1 MEREPG
7 CWNYHGDLETGY
19 WYWDKDLNQ
28 DPCPTILMNTSRF
41 KPSKAITP
49 ITKTIEPGGRA
60 SLSFTSSYDSVKPSK
75 GIEPSKGYEPSKGIK
90 PFEGI
95 SFNIDDV
102 KSPTYVEVDNKKELN
117 LVKNE
122 SVNIIHFGKKLY
134 VKDEGESLK
143 EAEEYSLHKNLA
155 KVIDSDSFEGAKEIE
170 VDDIIGESN
179 ESSSNNL
186 NTEKANGVDF
196 DKLVK
201 RVEKLEASKSSNNKG
216 SGGLDKLTGL
226 ERRISDLEAYR
237 CDERLTKLETEDV
250 VELDARI
257 GRTESRISST
267 YAWYDDYDLLALI
280 NAQAV
285 RIAALEQ
292 ELGL

>member
-1 MEREPG
+1 MEREQG
-7 CWNYHGDLETGY
+7 CWNYRGNLETGY
-19 WYWDKDLNQ
+19 YFWDTKLTP
-28 DPCPTILMNTSRF
+28 PCFGILKAPITYKV
-41 KPSKAITP
+41 KPAEK
-49 ITKTIEPGGRA
+49 ITKTYEPVGGA
-60 SLSFTSSYDSVKPSK
+60 SLSFTSSYDLNKPSK
-75 GIEPSKGYEPSKGIK
+75 GIKTYK
-90 PFEGI
+90 GI

-122 SVNIIHFGKKLY
+122 SVNIIHFGNKLY

-143 EAEEYSLHKNLA
+143 EAEVYSLHKNLA
-155 KVIDSDSFEGAKEIE
+155 KVVDSDSFEGA
-170 VDDIIGESN
+170 N
-179 ESSSNNL
+179 ESSSDNH

>member
-7 CWNYHGDLETGY
+7 CWNYRVVNREKGY
-19 WYWDKDLNQ
+19 YHWDTRLTP
-28 DPCPTILMNTSRF
+28 PCAAIAAAPITYRA
-41 KPSKAITP
+41 KPAEK
-49 ITKTIEPGGRA
+49 ITKTYEPDGGV
-60 SLSFTSSYDSVKPSK
+60 SLSFTSSYDLDKPSK
-75 GIEPSKGYEPSKGIK
+75 GIKSYK
-90 PFEGI
+90 GI

-102 KSPTYVEVDNKKELN
+102 ESPTYVEVDNKKELN

-179 ESSSNNL
+179 ESSSDNL

>member
-7 CWNYHGDLETGY
+7 CWNYRVVNRGKGY
-19 WYWDKDLNQ
+19 YHWDTRLTP
-28 DPCPTILMNTSRF
+28 PCVAIAKAPITYRV
-41 KPSKAITP
+41 KPAEK
-49 ITKTIEPGGRA
+49 ITKTYEPDGGS
-60 SLSFTSSYDSVKPSK
+60 SLSFTSSYDLNKPSK
-75 GIEPSKGYEPSKGIK
+75 GVKAYK
-90 PFEGI
+90 GI

-122 SVNIIHFGKKLY
+122 SVNIIHFGKRLY

-179 ESSSNNL
+179 ESSSDNL

-237 CDERLTKLETEDV
+237 CDKRLTKLETEDI